1 MQDTTMS
8 ALAKNANIVTD
19 GGVVTLRGLVRTD
32 VERDAIEAAA
42 KELAGV
48 KQVDN
53 QLEIERAR

>member
-1 MQDTTMS
+1 MS